1 MSADDKALRNSTGLV
16 QGWTDA
22 AVPEDTV
29 FARISL
35 LQDGRSGAHAESSEV
50 LSFSISDKRI
60 AMERVRIRY
69 SPVTIVSSGDYRRSR
84 DP

>member
-35 LQDGRSGAHAESSEV
+35 LAGRQGAAHLQKAQR
-50 LSFSISDKRI
+50 F
-60 AMERVRIRY
+60 
-69 SPVTIVSSGDYRRSR
+69 
-84 DP
+84 